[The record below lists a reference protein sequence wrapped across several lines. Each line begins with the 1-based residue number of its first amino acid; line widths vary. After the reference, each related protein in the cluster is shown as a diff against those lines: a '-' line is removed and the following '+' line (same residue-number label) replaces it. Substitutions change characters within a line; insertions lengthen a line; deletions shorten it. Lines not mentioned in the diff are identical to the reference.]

1 MGRMFGSGKG
11 ISCSVRPYKKTPPSW
26 LKITPK
32 QVIEEIC
39 KMAKKD
45 IYFFAKKVVFF
56 TNVKKKILRLTPS
69 QIGIHLRDLFGV
81 GQVKSVTS
89 NRILRILKANGLAPK
104 IPEDL
109 YHLIKKA
116 VSIRKHLEKN
126 RKDKD
131 AKFHL
136 ILVESKIYRISRYYK
151 KTRQLPPN
159 WKYSSST
166 ASALVQ

>member
-11 ISCSVRPYKKTPPSW
+11 ISRSARPYKKTPPSW

-39 KMAKKD
+39 KMAKKG
-45 IYFFAKKVVFF
+45 
-56 TNVKKKILRLTPS
+56 LTPS